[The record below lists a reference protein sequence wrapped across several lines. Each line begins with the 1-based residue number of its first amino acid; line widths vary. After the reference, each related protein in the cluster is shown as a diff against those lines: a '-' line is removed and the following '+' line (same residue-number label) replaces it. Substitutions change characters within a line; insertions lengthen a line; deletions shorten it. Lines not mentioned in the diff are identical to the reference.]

1 MLEAFKKMIEKTIHI
16 AGVGE
21 VLLVKSKRA
30 KRVNIKIAPLK
41 GVRVTVPHRVTFA
54 NAEKLVL
61 EKKSWLMKHI
71 PNMQKLEGK
80 LTLFT
85 PDTQFTT
92 FSHELVFVVD
102 ASSELRAKADQ
113 TKLTII
119 YPPDTDFAS
128 IETQDFI
135 RHCIVE
141 TYRREAKVFLP
152 GRVRELATL
161 HQFKFRSVHVKNAKT
176 RWGSCSYDNK
186 INLNLHLMRL
196 PAHLRDYV
204 ILHELCHTQVKN
216 HSQDFWDLMDKV
228 SGNGRGLDKELDQ
241 WQIEVF

>member
-1 MLEAFKKMIEKTIHI
+1 MTEKIIHI
-16 AGVGE
+16 QGIGE
-21 VLLVKSKRA
+21 VLLTKSKRA
-30 KRVNIKIAPLK
+30 KRVNIKVAPFK
-41 GVRVTVPHRVTFA
+41 GVRVSVPAHVTFA
-54 NAEKLVL
+54 SAEKLVL
-61 EKKSWLMKHI
+61 EKKDWLMKHV
-71 PNMQKLEGK
+71 PKMQRLEGD
-80 LTLFT
+80 LTVFT
-85 PDTQFTT
+85 PDTQFNT
-92 FSHELVFVVD
+92 FSHEVIFVVD

-113 TKLTII
+113 TRLTII
-119 YPPDTDFAS
+119 YPPNTDFTS
-128 IETQDFI
+128 TETQDFI

-152 GRVRELATL
+152 QRVRTLANQ
-161 HQFKFRSVHVKNAKT
+161 HQFRFKSVHVKNAKT

-196 PAHLRDYV
+196 PEHLRDYV

-228 SGNGRGLDKELDQ
+228 TGDGRGLDQELNH